1 MTLLAAEDSNILT
14 IKKEP
19 FMKTVGES
27 QKKVNTSRIEMI
39 QRIPPFIN
47 WTSAQLASL
56 FKLFIKV
63 VPKYHS
69 FIYEQGSKDEFL
81 YLILKGEIEVK
92 VFLVISV
99 TCRRQSRTTCKNKR

>member
-39 QRIPPFIN
+39 QRIPPFVN

-69 FIYEQGSKDEFL
+69 FVYEQGTKDEFL
-81 YLILKGEIEVK
+81 YLILKGEIEVQSGSS
-92 VFLVISV
+92 LVVVSGG
-99 TCRRQSRTTCKNKR
+99 